1 MKRLI
6 ELRHDHSEFQKTT
19 LVQLNEKMKEKIIQ
33 LFEKAKNSS
42 KEMLFKIYLFLFLS
56 IYKRYQN

>member
-1 MKRLI
+1 
-6 ELRHDHSEFQKTT
+6 
-19 LVQLNEKMKEKIIQ
+19 MKEKTTQ